1 MPSLLDQLHA
11 FAVTLLGGVAM
22 GVLYDVLRIVRGMA
36 GRRGPLG
43 WLLDLLYWTVVTPLM
58 AGLLLEANRGELRL
72 YVFLGIAAGLGLYFA
87 FLSGLVLEA
96 LLAVSRG
103 VRAVLAW
110 AAHAV
115 MMLLTLPAILVRSA
129 TWPAGADRWRRPG
142 GGGTRLAWRFW
153 PWRASLAWR
162 RR

>member
-110 AAHAV
+110 AAHLV
-115 MMLLTLPAILVRSA
+115 MMILILPAMLLRGA
-129 TWPAGADRWRRPG
+129 AWPSGADRWRQTGR
-142 GGGTRLAWRFW
+142 GGTRLAWRLL